1 MTQSFNIPDGISPD
15 ELQKH
20 LKNAL
25 TEDNAI
31 TENQFD
37 DIFDEAEDWI
47 QRSATSSSDPLI
59 LHKLIMVGIVDRMIQ
74 FHENVAVRMHENGEG
89 LGIPWLKD
97 AGKFQAI
104 MNILQTIE
112 CGPNDPMCTSCGG
125 HH

>member
-47 QRSATSSSDPLI
+47 KRSATSSSDPLI
-59 LHKLIMVGIVDRMIQ
+59 LHKLIMVGIIDRMIQ

-89 LGIPWLKD
+89 PGIPWLKD

>member
-20 LKNAL
+20 LNNAL
-25 TEDNAI
+25 TADNAI

-59 LHKLIMVGIVDRMIQ
+59 LHKLIMVGIINRMIQ
-74 FHENVAVRMHENGEG
+74 FHENVAVRMHEEGEG
-89 LGIPWLKD
+89 PG
-97 AGKFQAI
+97 
-104 MNILQTIE
+104 
-112 CGPNDPMCTSCGG
+112 
-125 HH
+125 

>member
-74 FHENVAVRMHENGEG
+74 FHENVAVRMHEKGEG
-89 LGIPWLKD
+89 PGIPWLKD